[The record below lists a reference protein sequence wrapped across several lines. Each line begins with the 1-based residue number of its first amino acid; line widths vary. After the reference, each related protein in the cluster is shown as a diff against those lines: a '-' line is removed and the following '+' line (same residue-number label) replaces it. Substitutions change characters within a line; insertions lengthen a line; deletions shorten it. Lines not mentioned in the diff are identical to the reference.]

1 MAQEVTGETGTAR
14 PRRVW
19 RHRAFVRLWAGQSA
33 GSVSDQLLPIALSL
47 YVVERGGDVS
57 DVSLLLGGRALALVL
72 CLLAGGVLADR
83 VHRIRLLVTADLFR
97 AAVLAATVLALPRL
111 PLSALAVVTVLI
123 GAGEALSRPAYRA
136 SVPGLLPSGLLE
148 VGNALVSASQRGA
161 AVLGALGGAV
171 LVSAA
176 GARTALLVAAG
187 MFAAGAVVTVGIR
200 GTEPASVPG
209 GSVLADVADGVR
221 AIRDRP
227 WIPAVMGTVC
237 LHLMAGT
244 AVALTL
250 LPVVAVR
257 ELGGAGVYGAAV
269 AAMAA
274 GALPAVAVAARYR
287 PARPGRAAMLAL
299 VGYALVPLSL
309 ALPIGT
315 AGVIPAFALGGFVVE
330 FSFVYWLAALQRNV
344 PRQVLGKVFAL
355 DQLGAFALLPVGY
368 ALVGPAVTAWG
379 EHPVLISGAV
389 VVAVSSLAVLAVPGV
404 STFGATA
411 R

>member
-1 MAQEVTGETGTAR
+1 VAQELTGETGTAAP

-19 RHRAFVRLWAGQSA
+19 RHRSFVRLWAGQSA

-57 DVSLLLGGRALALVL
+57 DVSLLLGGRALALVV

-83 VHRIRLLVTADLFR
+83 MHRIRLLVTADLFR
-97 AAVLAATVLALPRL
+97 AAVLAGTVLALPRL
-111 PLSALAVVTVLI
+111 PLTALAVVTMLV

-171 LVSAA
+171 LVTSA

-187 MFAAGAVVTVGIR
+187 MFAAGAVVTVGVR
-200 GTEPASVPG
+200 GTETTPAR

-244 AVALTL
+244 AAALTL
-250 LPVVAVR
+250 LPVVATR

-287 PARPGRAAMLAL
+287 PTRPGRAAMLAL

-309 ALPIGT
+309 ALPIGA
-315 AGVIPAFALGGFVVE
+315 AGVIAAFALGGFVVE
-330 FSFVYWLAALQRNV
+330 FFFVYWLAALQRNV

-355 DQLGAFALLPVGY
+355 DQFGAYALLPVGY
-368 ALVGPAVTAWG
+368 ALVGPAVAAWG
-379 EHPVLISGAV
+379 QQPVLIGGAV
-389 VVAVSSLAVLAVPGV
+389 LVAVSSLAVLAVPGV
-404 STFGATA
+404 ATFGNTG